1 MSAIEYA
8 GDVTLAIQVSDLERS
23 IPWYQDVLGLE
34 MLYKVDEIG
43 WCEMATQTKGLQI
56 GLSQVEN
63 ASGSGG
69 CTPTFGIVDI
79 DSARAHLESKDVRFD
94 GPTQEIEG
102 LVKLATFYD
111 PDGNAFMLAQSL
123 QQGPC

>member
-1 MSAIEYA
+1 MSSIEYD
-8 GDVTLAIQVSDLERS
+8 GEVTLSMQVSDMEKS
-23 IPWYQDVLGLE
+23 IQWYQHTLGLE
-34 MLYKVDEIG
+34 LLYKVDEIG
-43 WCEMATQTKGLQI
+43 WCEMATKTDGLRV

-63 ASGSGG
+63 AKGSAG
-69 CTPTFGIVDI
+69 CTPTFGILDI
-79 DSARAHLESKDVRFD
+79 EAARASLESKDVRFD

-123 QQGPC
+123 QSGPC